1 MSSTRENPTK
11 SYNVKSD
18 DPKINGAHLLK
29 RSHQK
34 KPALPRST
42 APISIASTQVAGGL
56 TAAVHV
62 RPRASGIGDS
72 HSLRAARD
80 VSTSRVT

>member
-18 DPKINGAHLLK
+18 DPKINGAHLFK

-42 APISIASTQVAGGL
+42 APISNSASHL
-56 TAAVHV
+56 LKWLAA
-62 RPRASGIGDS
+62 
-72 HSLRAARD
+72 SLCCC
-80 VSTSRVT
+80 SRSSSCLRH